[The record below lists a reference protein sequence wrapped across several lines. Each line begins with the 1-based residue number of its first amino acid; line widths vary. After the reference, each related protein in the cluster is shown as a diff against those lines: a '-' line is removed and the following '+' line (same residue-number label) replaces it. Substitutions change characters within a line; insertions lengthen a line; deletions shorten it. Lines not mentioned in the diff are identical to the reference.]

1 MDVPN
6 VRRTEY
12 QLVSCLLFFRSMLL
26 NSHPLKVNIDDG
38 FLNLMSQDGASKDDV
53 RVPEGELG
61 VTITAAFEEGKDTL
75 VTIVSAMGEE
85 QVSFPRADW
94 LECARLLAFRPFR
107 SKRPPRVPSPHSLLL
122 VGYLSSLRRYFSS
135 FPSAPAFY
143 AHPFI
148 VLTDVTLL
156 CMYLF
161 MA

>member
-1 MDVPN
+1 
-6 VRRTEY
+6 
-12 QLVSCLLFFRSMLL
+12 MLL

-122 VGYLSSLRRYFSS
+122 VGYFSSLRRLSLVHLHFTPIHLSSLRM
-135 FPSAPAFY
+135 
-143 AHPFI
+143 
-148 VLTDVTLL
+148 LL
-156 CMYLF
+156 CCACTFSWLDSACVLHRPLF
-161 MA
+161 RCCNEWLHELRS